1 MPKMNGFELYNEI
14 RKIDSRVKV
23 CFITAFDIQ
32 KEALKAAM
40 PELNAQKA
48 VIIKK
53 PIKMDDLANT
63 LSQKIEEE

>member
-1 MPKMNGFELYNEI
+1 
-14 RKIDSRVKV
+14 
-23 CFITAFDIQ
+23 
-32 KEALKAAM
+32 M